1 MIIDY
6 IGQELIWNL
15 TATHPY
21 KQNCGNYIIRI
32 NCNTPK
38 QNKDAVRF
46 LKSHLGNKLLTIET
60 RKYLDKNTG
69 LKCVLVSEIFVR
81 DAFGGFGEVIFMNDF
96 AREIEGV

>member
-21 KQNCGNYIIRI
+21 KQNRGNYIIRI

-46 LKSHLGNKLLTIET
+46 LKSHLVNKLLTVET
-60 RKYLDKNTG
+60 QKYIDKIRG
-69 LKCVLVSEIFVR
+69 WS
-81 DAFGGFGEVIFMNDF
+81 AFWLEKYTFQTRLADLGKQFL
-96 AREIEGV
+96 